1 MFEIKEKEDSLLN
14 GRKVR
19 NFNLMWISLS
29 LMLTLFIITCNC
41 MCIELYVQNIQ
52 EKLFFSSFV
61 VDK

>member
-19 NFNLMWISLS
+19 SFNFSLS

-52 EKLFFSSFV
+52 EKLFFPLFV